1 MTPVFRGKQL
11 RVHSYCGNSLKLRP
25 KSTPLL
31 LLYTTAR
38 GPHYDADATMAVPE
52 PNLKQLLH
60 LISCE
65 RYRELQG
72 NCDY

>member
-38 GPHYDADATMAVPE
+38 GPLWRWRNNGGTWT
-52 PNLKQLLH
+52 
-60 LISCE
+60 
-65 RYRELQG
+65 
-72 NCDY
+72 